1 VNALAERLSM
11 NFKYFLKHS
20 KLRWRLY
27 IFILPAL
34 LYFVIF
40 RYGPMYG
47 IQLAFK
53 NYSFGLGIW
62 GSPWVGFQNFMRFF
76 NSFYF
81 VTVIRNT
88 LLINFYQILLF
99 PLPVIFALA
108 LNDIDNLR
116 YKKLVQTV
124 AYIPHFI
131 PAVILVGMIL
141 IFLDPKTGIINM
153 FIKALGG
160 APQSFMAE
168 PKYFYGIFIISG
180 EWQNLGWSAIIYLAA
195 LAGVNV
201 ELYDAAYIDGASR
214 FQRILHINLPTI
226 LPTILTLFILRMESV
241 MSVSFEK
248 VYLMQ
253 NNLNLMQSEVLQTYV
268 YKVGLLQAQY
278 GLSTAIGLFNNVI
291 ALILLLIVNRVST
304 KIFEVGLF

>member
-1 VNALAERLSM
+1 MSSLTERYRM
-11 NFKYFLKHS
+11 QFKYFIKHA
-20 KLRWRLY
+20 KLRWRLFV
-27 IFILPAL
+27 FILPAF

-53 NYSFGLGIW
+53 NFSFGLGIW
-62 GSPWVGFQNFMRFF
+62 GSPWVGFQNFTRFF

-81 VTVIRNT
+81 VTVLRNT
-88 LLINFYQILLF
+88 LLINLYQILLF
-99 PLPVIFALA
+99 PLPIIFALA
-108 LNDIDNLR
+108 LNDIDNPR

-131 PAVILVGMIL
+131 PAVILVGMLL
-141 IFLDPKTGIINM
+141 IFLDPNSGIVNM

-160 APQSFMAE
+160 TPQRFMGE
-168 PKYFYGIFIISG
+168 PNYFYGIFIISG

-195 LAGVNV
+195 LAGVNI

-214 FQRILHINLPTI
+214 FQRIIHINLPTI
-226 LPTILTLFILRMESV
+226 LPTILTLFILRMESI

-248 VYLMQ
+248 IFLMQ
-253 NNLNLMQSEVLQTYV
+253 NNLNLTQSEVIQTYV
-268 YKVGLLQAQY
+268 YKVGLLQTQY

-291 ALILLLIVNRVST
+291 SLVLLLIVNYVSS